1 MFRTVANNVW
11 AFDLEWVPDPLSGRR
26 AYDLPADT
34 PDADVLEV
42 MWSHARTSE
51 EEPQPFLKYV
61 LCLALSTEV
70 VVRRVRDD
78 GRLSLVLASLPH
90 AGESAMPERE
100 LLTRFLTQ
108 LGQEEPK
115 PQLVGYSSRSADL
128 PILVQRGI
136 AHGIMALDFCHRPNK
151 PWEGI
156 DYFAKGDG
164 HIDVKDVVSGWGK
177 GTPSLHEFATACGIP
192 GKMGTTGDDVLGLW
206 LAGDVQRIV
215 EYNQYDA
222 LTTYLV
228 WLRTALFAGL
238 LTPEAHAA
246 EEECLRDMLRR
257 RIAAGDAH
265 LQLYLDKWSAL
276 VSLM

>member
-1 MFRTVANNVW
+1 
-11 AFDLEWVPDPLSGRR
+11 
-26 AYDLPADT
+26 
-34 PDADVLEV
+34 
-42 MWSHARTSE
+42 
-51 EEPQPFLKYV
+51 
-61 LCLALSTEV
+61 
-70 VVRRVRDD
+70 
-78 GRLSLVLASLPH
+78 
-90 AGESAMPERE
+90 
-100 LLTRFLTQ
+100 
-108 LGQEEPK
+108 
-115 PQLVGYSSRSADL
+115 
-128 PILVQRGI
+128 
-136 AHGIMALDFCHRPNK
+136 
-151 PWEGI
+151 
-156 DYFAKGDG
+156 
-164 HIDVKDVVSGWGK
+164 VKDVVSGWGK